1 MIDQV
6 SVLIL
11 GCCMSRDFLEFQNQS
26 AIQINKFVSQNSF
39 HLLFQEP
46 LPEDITKLKDYIPWK
61 TKWNSSC
68 FELECTTN
76 LDYLLRNYKS
86 DFLIFD
92 TYNMAFDILE
102 IVKNSLKFY
111 LTMSIDL
118 CENKTALIDFFSSQG
133 FYTRIIYSEEI
144 SDYMLEKSIKNI
156 SSLIKQYYKPHQII
170 LNTFEM
176 AKLYTCNDKLLN
188 FKNDFNI
195 KKINKIMKKSNNLFV
210 KYLGDEIHLIKSPAN
225 CIANSN
231 HKWGLYNLHMIDEYY
246 LYLLECFNN
255 IVNSPKKDLRRIKI
269 RFENIIQ
276 KKYYRLSYQMG
287 EQDYEY

>member
-6 SVLIL
+6 SVIIL
-11 GCCMSRDFLEFQNQS
+11 GCCMSRDFLDFQNQS
-26 AIQINKFVSQNSF
+26 VIQINKFVSQNSF
-39 HLLFQEP
+39 HLLFQEQ
-46 LPEDITKLKDYIPWK
+46 LPKEITKLKDFIPWK

-86 DFLIFD
+86 DYLIFD
-92 TYNMAFDILE
+92 TYNMTFDILE

-118 CENKTALIDFFSSQG
+118 YENKNALMNFFSSQG
-133 FYTRIIYSEEI
+133 LYPRIIYSEEI
-144 SDYMLEKSIKNI
+144 SNYMLEKSIKNI
-156 SSLIKQYYKPHQII
+156 SSLIKQYYEPHQII

-176 AKLYTCNDKLLN
+176 AKLYTSNDKLLN

-195 KKINKIMKKSNNLFV
+195 KKINKIMKKSNKLFV
-210 KYLGDEIHLIKSPAN
+210 KYLGDEIHLIKSPVN

-231 HKWGLYNLHMIDEYY
+231 HRWGLYNLHMIDEYY
-246 LYLLECFNN
+246 LYLLECFNS
-255 IVNSPKKDLRRIKI
+255 IIKAKKINLNKIKT
-269 RFENIIQ
+269 RFENVIQ
-276 KKYYRLSYQMG
+276 QKYYTFS
-287 EQDYEY
+287 